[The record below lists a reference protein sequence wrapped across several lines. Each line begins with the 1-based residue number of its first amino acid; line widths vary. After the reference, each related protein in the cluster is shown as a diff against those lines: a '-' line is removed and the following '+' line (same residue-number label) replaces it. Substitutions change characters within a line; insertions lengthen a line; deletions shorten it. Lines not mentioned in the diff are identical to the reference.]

1 MAMFKAFKPEAMNKI
16 AKAMGYTGDMGQ
28 FQQYIEQ
35 DPARQQQMNMYT
47 DAAKKMAKGGMVKKM
62 QTGGLLPGMQ
72 PSVGPMYAPAGQYS
86 LTGQP
91 APTGTQAQ
99 ATTPT
104 TPNVST
110 TGITGVAGTPIATVP
125 TPSGQGP
132 GVTDFSV
139 QQMYSPGVP
148 IGGETVA
155 RGIGYDPS
163 QDVAAGTG
171 TLTGTVATPT
181 AMALTAQAGQ
191 PTQLSLIHIS
201 EPTRPY

>member
-47 DAAKKMAKGGMVKKM
+47 DAARKMAKGGMVKKM

-132 GVTDFSV
+132 GVTD
-139 QQMYSPGVP
+139 
-148 IGGETVA
+148 
-155 RGIGYDPS
+155 
-163 QDVAAGTG
+163 
-171 TLTGTVATPT
+171 
-181 AMALTAQAGQ
+181 
-191 PTQLSLIHIS
+191 LSLIHI
-201 EPTRPY
+201 